1 VNILKALVAATVLAT
16 GSAAALSVDNT
27 SNSASLYLHIE
38 KGVATLSGSVDNSSE
53 RILAERLVAR
63 MDGVERVRNLLT
75 FSD

>member
-1 VNILKALVAATVLAT
+1 MNILKALIAATVLAT
-16 GSAAALSVDNT
+16 GSASAHTVGDIK
-27 SNSASLYLHIE
+27 NSAHLNLQIE
-38 KGVATLSGSVDNSSE
+38 NDIATLSGSVDSSSE